1 MCIYIYITHY
11 QQSWQTALGSLQLRL
26 AGCLADHRRSAAGDG
41 VRGHEAGMLA
51 DLEVEVANVA
61 AVLGLLTLND
71 AQVLRLGLFGTMCQ
85 KQR

>member
-1 MCIYIYITHY
+1 
-11 QQSWQTALGSLQLRL
+11 
-26 AGCLADHRRSAAGDG
+26 
-41 VRGHEAGMLA
+41 MLA